1 MTGGEAGGIG
11 SVIDASFYSQGFPG
25 AREAQGSPSP
35 SCSWAFFA
43 GVSWCWAQVG
53 PQKLID
59 SGLALHLLLSFHDFR
74 KLFMLCRPGSGQITG
89 TPAVNR

>member
-1 MTGGEAGGIG
+1 MRPFIAK
-11 SVIDASFYSQGFPG
+11 AFPG
-25 AREAQGSPSP
+25 PERLRAVHLLHVAGPS
-35 SCSWAFFA
+35 FA
-43 GVSWCWAQVG
+43 GVSWCWAKVG